1 MPRGQLTFITE
12 AFKVFTKKLCKV
24 WFVIT

>member
-1 MPRGQLTFITE
+1 L
-12 AFKVFTKKLCKV
+12 TKKLCKV

>member
-1 MPRGQLTFITE
+1 VL
-12 AFKVFTKKLCKV
+12 TKKLCKV